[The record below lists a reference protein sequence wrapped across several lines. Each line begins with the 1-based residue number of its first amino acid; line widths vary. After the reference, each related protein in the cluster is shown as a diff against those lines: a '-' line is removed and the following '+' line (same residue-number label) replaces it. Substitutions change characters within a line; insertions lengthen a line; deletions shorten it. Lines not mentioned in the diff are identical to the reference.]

1 MRIHSIRK
9 FFVLTVL
16 YIVAFAIILLLQ
28 FRNESTVMHSI
39 GALRVTVSEIQD
51 ENKGKSLKNTL
62 QASFPGISFVANDA
76 KPAELLR
83 ADGTSEPLLLS
94 DFSVADDN
102 ACTFTFAGGTAL
114 HFSVAGSGEESRL
127 EIAAE
132 LPEDALSLRL
142 EYAAESGYSLSKNSD
157 KQMIFDSQK
166 GTFAFKSSEVA
177 ENAFVISAGD
187 NALFAPYDPTSV
199 FTFESSLAHKKA
211 EKTELENA
219 VKNLRERVVQ
229 AFLGAESAQITED
242 AVMAFVAEMA
252 QNGRYQEALNAVPS
266 SFKRSSRRTF
276 RTTPYFGNLVE
287 MNRTLA
293 MQLNNDKTVVSQALT
308 AGNLGIFANW
318 DIISYLTIMSGT
330 ENVHRLLSI
339 PQSIASIGDFEPTLM
354 EAAGIL
360 NMYSVFLPLDSSC
373 AKMLESVLGRCLEI
387 FEANLKITDEKIAL
401 ASPDTALSVL
411 DLVKIGSA
419 LMNYG
424 EISGRNDIAATGRFI
439 VMTSLEENT
448 DLELWQLSA
457 LYALL
462 VKDNQFYPRAI
473 ILDNTTDPTAPLW
486 VWTAA
491 NAVSAKNTA
500 QSIELTFTFPQFE
513 SHYSLVSGVKS
524 LKAIEIYGM
533 FYRTDPRFESY
544 NSSGYAYS
552 ADTRTLLL
560 KTRHKERNEV
570 IRVTLN

>member
-76 KPAELLR
+76 KPAKLLR

-94 DFSVADDN
+94 DFSVVDDN

-166 GTFAFKSSEVA
+166 GTFAFKASEVA

-199 FTFESSLAHKKA
+199 FTFESSLAYKKA

-266 SFKRSSRRTF
+266 TFKRSSRRTF

-424 EISGRNDIAATGRFI
+424 EISGRSDIAATGRFI

-524 LKAIEIYGM
+524 LKTIEIYGM

-570 IRVTLN
+570 VRVTLN